1 MRPEIAVLDIQ
12 GQYRVYTE
20 FYRADAAEKT
30 IILING
36 SLATTA
42 SFAQTVRNLHPH
54 FNVVL
59 YDQPYAGK
67 SKPHNRQERLI
78 SKEDE
83 AQILLELIERFQCDH
98 VMSFSWGGA
107 CTLLAL
113 AHQPRRVKKAVVSS
127 FSPVINEPMRD
138 YLERGCQYLAACDRY
153 QVGNLVNDTIGKYLP
168 SLFKR
173 FNYRHVSGLDSHEYA
188 QMHFHINEVLQR
200 DLQRALNG
208 ARNIDI
214 PVLFINGE
222 RDEYTTVED
231 AREFGKHIGNS
242 QFSVIRD
249 AGHFLDME
257 HKAACD
263 DTRNAMLGFLKP
275 TVREARQRS
284 YAYIQQGQQGQHALA
299 I

>member
-20 FYRADAAEKT
+20 FHRAEAAEKT

-42 SFAQTVRNLHPH
+42 SFAQTVRSLHPQ

-78 SKEDE
+78 TKETE
-83 AQILLELIERFQCDH
+83 AHILLELIEHFQADH

-107 CTLLAL
+107 CALLAL
-113 AHQPRRVKKAVVSS
+113 AYQPRRVRKAIVSS

-173 FNYRHVSGLDSHEYA
+173 FNYRHVSSLDSHEYA
-188 QMHFHINEVLQR
+188 QMHFHINQVLQH
-200 DLQRALNG
+200 DLQRALK
-208 ARNIDI
+208 AAHNIDI

-231 AREFGKHIGNS
+231 ARQFGQHVQQS
-242 QFSVIRD
+242 HFSVIRD

-257 HKAACD
+257 HKSACE
-263 DTRNAMLGFLKP
+263 DTRTAMLGFLKP
-275 TVREARQRS
+275 TVRAPRQRHP
-284 YAYIQQGQQGQHALA
+284 YVQGQHALA

>member
-20 FYRADAAEKT
+20 FYRAEAAEKT

-42 SFAQTVRNLHPH
+42 SFSQTVRNLHPE
-54 FNVVL
+54 FNIVL
-59 YDQPYAGK
+59 YDQPYSGK
-67 SKPHNRQERLI
+67 SKAHNRNDRLLT
-78 SKEDE
+78 KETE
-83 AQILLELIERFQCDH
+83 GQILLELIDHFAADH

-113 AHQPRRVKKAVVSS
+113 AHKPRRIQKAVVSS
-127 FSPVINEPMRD
+127 FSPVINEPMRE
-138 YLERGCQYLAACDRY
+138 YLEYSCQYLSACDRY
-153 QVGNLVNDTIGKYLP
+153 KVGNLVNDTIGKHLP

-173 FNYRHVSGLDSHEYA
+173 FNYRHVSSLDNHEYL
-188 QMHFHINEVLQR
+188 QMHFHINQVLDH
-200 DLQRALNG
+200 DLDNALKS
-208 ARNIDI
+208 AQAIDI

-222 RDEYTTVED
+222 WDEYTTAAD
-231 AREFGKHIGNS
+231 ARQFGRHVRNS
-242 QFSVIRD
+242 QFSHIQS

-257 HKAACD
+257 NKAACR
-263 DTRNAMLGFLKP
+263 DTRDALLGFLKP
-275 TVREARQRS
+275 AVRESRPRYQHM
-284 YAYIQQGQQGQHALA
+284 QGEHALA

>member
-20 FYRADAAEKT
+20 FHRADAAEKT

-42 SFAQTVRNLHPH
+42 SFAQTVRNLHPQ

-78 SKEDE
+78 SKETE
-83 AQILLELIERFQCDH
+83 AHILLELIEHFQADH

-107 CTLLAL
+107 GTLLAL
-113 AHQPRRVKKAVVSS
+113 AHQPRRLKKAVVSS

-138 YLERGCQYLAACDRY
+138 YLDRGCQYLAACDRY
-153 QVGNLVNDTIGKYLP
+153 QVGNLVNDTIGKHLP

-188 QMHFHINEVLQR
+188 QMLFHINEVLQH
-200 DLQRALNG
+200 DLERALKG

-214 PVLFINGE
+214 PVLFINGD
-222 RDEYTTVED
+222 RDEYTTAED
-231 AREFGKHIGNS
+231 ARQFGQHVDKSH
-242 QFSVIRD
+242 FTVIRN

-257 HKAACD
+257 NKTACEE
-263 DTRNAMLGFLKP
+263 TRSALHSFLKP
-275 TVREARQRS
+275 TAREPRPRNP
-284 YAYIQQGQQGQHALA
+284 YAAQGQHAWA

>member
-20 FYRADAAEKT
+20 FYRADAAENT

-42 SFAQTVRNLHPH
+42 SFAQTVRNLHPQ

-59 YDQPYAGK
+59 FDQPYAGK

-113 AHQPRRVKKAVVSS
+113 AHQPRYVKKAVVSS

-138 YLERGCQYLAACDRY
+138 YLDRGCQYLAACDRY
-153 QVGNLVNDTIGKYLP
+153 QVGNLVNDTIGKHLP
-168 SLFKR
+168 SLYKR
-173 FNYRHVSGLDSHEYA
+173 YNHRHLTSLEVYEYQ
-188 QMHFHINEVLQR
+188 QMCFHVENVLNMEGR
-200 DLQRALNG
+200 SCTSFA
-208 ARNIDI
+208 AEIEI
-214 PVLFINGE
+214 PTLFVNGE
-222 RDEYTTVED
+222 WDEYTSAAD
-231 AREFGKHIGNS
+231 ARQFRQFVPHGEFRTV
-242 QFSVIRD
+242 QQ

-257 HKAACD
+257 HKAAWSQ
-263 DTRNAMLGFLKP
+263 TRDALLSFLCAPTARRAMP
-275 TVREARQRS
+275 S
-284 YAYIQQGQQGQHALA
+284 HAQA
-299 I
+299 EQAMAG

>member
-20 FYRADAAEKT
+20 LHRAQGAEKT

-42 SFAQTVRNLHPH
+42 SFAQTVRNLHPQ

-67 SKPHNRQERLI
+67 SKPHNRHERLL
-78 SKEDE
+78 SKETE
-83 AQILLELIERFQCDH
+83 AHILLELIEHFRADH

-113 AHQPRRVKKAVVSS
+113 AHQPRLVQKAIVSS

-153 QVGNLVNDTIGKYLP
+153 QVGNLVNDTIGKHLP

-173 FNYRHVSGLDSHEYA
+173 FNYRHVSSLDSHEYA
-188 QMHFHINEVLQR
+188 QMHFHINQVLDH
-200 DLQRALNG
+200 DLARALKA

-214 PVLFINGE
+214 PVLFINGD

-231 AREFGKHIGNS
+231 ARQFSQHVRRS

-257 HKAACD
+257 HKAACE
-263 DTRNAMLGFLKP
+263 DTRSAMLGFLKP
-275 TVREARQRS
+275 IVREPRQR
-284 YAYIQQGQQGQHALA
+284 YTAVPGRHALA